1 MFQTNSEAKEEESD
15 ESGGEQH
22 QQQIV
27 ISDQEANE
35 IYLRMQAQSLTRKG
49 YIKKNWAEEETK
61 LLKWAVQTY
70 LKQKN
75 INSNNLVKILKVF
88 DIYRAWQIG
97 KIFRVQFREEMTIN
111 ATTSGNQSTNSNLKR
126 CHGPSKKTHF

>member
-1 MFQTNSEAKEEESD
+1 MYQTNSEAKEEESD
-15 ESGGEQH
+15 ESAGEI
-22 QQQIV
+22 QQIV

-61 LLKWAVQTY
+61 LLKWAVSTY

-75 INSNNLVKILKVF
+75 INCNNLV
-88 DIYRAWQIG
+88 
-97 KIFRVQFREEMTIN
+97 RV
-111 ATTSGNQSTNSNLKR
+111 
-126 CHGPSKKTHF
+126 